1 MAKNT
6 KMICSSADFHN
17 GNIYHFDLNEERT
30 ELALAMNLRDKIADN
45 VDELEGV
52 IFGQG
57 FGGITDLEVG
67 PDGHL
72 YVLTLHQGGSNCS
85 PSERSSDKSCIEY
98 DSGVQG
104 VVFRIDPK

>member
-1 MAKNT
+1 M
-6 KMICSSADFHN
+6 

-30 ELALAMNLRDKIADN
+30 ELALTGTLRDKIAGN
-45 VDELEGV
+45 ADELEGV

-72 YVLTLHQGGSNCS
+72 YVLSLQQGGSNCTPSSEVS
-85 PSERSSDKSCIEY
+85 PNINCIKY
-98 DSGVQG
+98 DSEVEGVI
-104 VVFRIDPK
+104 FRIDPK

>member
-1 MAKNT
+1 MVKNYQND
-6 KMICSSADFHN
+6 MFVADFHN

-30 ELALAMNLRDKIADN
+30 ELALTGNLRDKIADN

-67 PDGHL
+67 PDGNL
-72 YVLTLHQGGSNCS
+72 YVLSLHQGGSNCGS
-85 PSERSSDKSCIEY
+85 SETSSDRNCVKY
-98 DSGVQG
+98 DSEVQG
-104 VVFRIDPK
+104 VIFRIDPK